1 MAYREYSPEE
11 LRQMQLEAAQR
22 VREMQRQARQRLEG
36 SQQVYSSRSAPP
48 APPRMEAGIREEQAV
63 FHQTPVAPNSHSP
76 SSPTAARQQM
86 PAAGNMLGLSG
97 LMGMDG
103 DRLTILLLTL
113 LLSSQGQCSPGLM
126 AALFWLMA
134 D

>member
-22 VREMQRQARQRLEG
+22 VREMQRQARERLEG
-36 SQQVYSSRSAPP
+36 SRRPSVSQQPETVPTVSRPVEV
-48 APPRMEAGIREEQAV
+48 PRTE
-63 FHQTPVAPNSHSP
+63 SP
-76 SSPTAARQQM
+76 RQQ
-86 PAAGNMLGLSG
+86 PYHTIRDTPSGLLGLSG

-103 DRLTILLLTL
+103 DRLTILLLML

-134 D
+134 DP

>member
-22 VREMQRQARQRLEG
+22 VREMQRQARERLEG
-36 SQQVYSSRSAPP
+36 SRRPSVSQQPETVPTVSR
-48 APPRMEAGIREEQAV
+48 
-63 FHQTPVAPNSHSP
+63 PVEVPLTESP
-76 SSPTAARQQM
+76 RQQ
-86 PAAGNMLGLSG
+86 PHHTIRDTPSGLLGLSG

-103 DRLTILLLTL
+103 DRLIILLLML

-126 AALFWLMA
+126 AALLWLMA
-134 D
+134 DP